1 MDLTQLEYFLA
12 VARTEHFARAAD
24 ELNVSQS
31 TISMALGKLED
42 ELGVQLFSKSGRR
55 KYLTPTGTIFK
66 TNIEQAMKFLQLARV
81 EAQTMEHIQ
90 QKTIWID
97 TDSIEALT
105 PGETEFLK
113 RSPEFSIRQFSSTT
127 DNVVSSLKNQ
137 RVDFAITHTSI
148 PDEQIVST
156 PLLHER
162 VGLLMH
168 ANHPLAKEKRIRLA
182 DLEDES
188 FISLQA
194 MTSYW
199 NMMEGFFRYAGYA
212 PKIALEALDMHML
225 YQATANKIGVAF
237 LSDGGWHQN
246 MVLHKHPLREQLTIV
261 PLEDSICTRTF
272 YISTLRDRQLSSSAW
287 YMYIFLCEYYMGIEK
302 NQREFREQFGWV

>member
-1 MDLTQLEYFLA
+1 M
-12 VARTEHFARAAD
+12 
-24 ELNVSQS
+24 SQS

-42 ELGVQLFSKSGRR
+42 ELGVQLFSRSGRR
-55 KYLTPTGTIFK
+55 KYLTATGTIFK
-66 TNIEQAMKFLQLARV
+66 TNIEQAMKYLQLAKV

-90 QKTIWID
+90 QKTIWIA

-162 VGLLMH
+162 IGLLMH
-168 ANHPLAKEKRIRLA
+168 ANHPLSKEKRLRLA
-182 DLEDES
+182 DLENES
-188 FISLQA
+188 FVS
-194 MTSYW
+194 
-199 NMMEGFFRYAGYA
+199 
-212 PKIALEALDMHML
+212 
-225 YQATANKIGVAF
+225 
-237 LSDGGWHQN
+237 
-246 MVLHKHPLREQLTIV
+246 
-261 PLEDSICTRTF
+261 
-272 YISTLRDRQLSSSAW
+272 LRDRQLSSSAW
-287 YMYIFLCEYYMGIEK
+287 YMYIFLAVLEELIIDVGREKQAVLGPEIVSVIHDVGVVAVDQLFHQLDAEIGQGIQQLMGGLGVIIEGGDPVFK
-302 NQREFREQFGWV
+302 AEKGLKPVEQALRQGQPERRGWSRRKW